1 MEIIGKVEAVSP
13 REVMVEGVPKK
24 TFGIK
29 IGNTW
34 WNGFGVTDA
43 KKDDMVKFEGVEK
56 GTFHNVKGTVEVI
69 SSETEPAQAKVKD
82 SFPPADEYYKQAE
95 GLNVRLE
102 AFKKATDC
110 FLKQWEIENTYKD
123 SEGNLTGQT
132 YTKEGISEGV
142 KTLTDLFVKIILEYE

>member
-1 MEIIGKVEAVSP
+1 MEIIGKVEAVSSK
-13 REVMVEGVPKK
+13 EVMVAGIPKK

-29 IGNTW
+29 IGEVW
-34 WNGFGVTDA
+34 WNGFGVTAA

-56 GTFHNVKGTVEVI
+56 GTFHNVKGTIEVI
-69 SSETEPAQAKVKD
+69 KTETEQIQGKVKD

-95 GLNVRLE
+95 GLKVRLE

-110 FLKQWEIENTYKD
+110 FLKQWEIENTYRD

-132 YTKEGISEGV
+132 YTKEGIADGV
-142 KTLTDLFVKIILEYE
+142 KTLTDLFVKIILSYE